1 MKAGPLIERILRV
14 NHAGES
20 AAVYIY
26 RGQLRGLKNNP
37 EKRELIYEM
46 MKTEQKHLQFFHSQI
61 IQLRARPTILLG
73 VWKGIAFGVGYL
85 SAKAGI
91 QVAMSCTAAIEDT
104 IDRHYQKQIKFL
116 TKVKPNEPQL
126 LEKIVQFHQEE
137 VEHKDIGL
145 ANEAKK
151 APFHSIIT
159 GVVSLGCRVGIF
171 IAEKI

>member
-1 MKAGPLIERILRV
+1 MRTDPLIDRILRV

-26 RGQLRGLKNNP
+26 RGQLRGLQNNL

-61 IQLRARPTILLG
+61 VQLRARPTILLG
-73 VWKGIAFGVGYL
+73 LCKGIAFGVGYL
-85 SAKAGI
+85 GAKAGV
-91 QVAMSCTAAIEDT
+91 QVAMSCTTAIEDT

-116 TKVKPNEPQL
+116 SKAKPHEHQL
-126 LEKIVQFHQEE
+126 LNKIVQFRQEE
-137 VEHKDIGL
+137 LEHKDIGL
-145 ANEAKK
+145 ANEANK

-159 GVVSLGCRVGIF
+159 KVVGLGCTLGIF
-171 IAEKI
+171 IAEKF